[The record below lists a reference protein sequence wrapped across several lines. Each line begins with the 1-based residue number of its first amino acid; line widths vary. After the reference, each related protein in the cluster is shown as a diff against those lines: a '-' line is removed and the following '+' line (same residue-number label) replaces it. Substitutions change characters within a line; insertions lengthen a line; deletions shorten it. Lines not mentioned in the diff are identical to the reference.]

1 MEDNTYVDNRK
12 EFAPVPERGSARR
25 TVSDRAAGSR
35 LALFYAAALSLAL
48 ILILGL
54 FSLLA
59 KDKEY
64 SADENRY
71 LATAPKLTFSSLADG
86 KFMEDTESWLS
97 DQFFLR
103 SLWVKTKTKTDLFFG
118 KREIN
123 GVYIGRQH
131 YLLEKPTPLDEA
143 KAAATVN
150 AVNAFTANHPTLRS
164 YFAIAPNATEILPEL
179 LPANAPNEN
188 QTEQIG
194 RIYASLDPRTASV
207 DLCAPLKAQTDRKS
221 LYYRTDHH
229 WTTAAASV
237 ACGQIAAAMALDTG
251 AVPYKTYAVTNTFR
265 GTMASTA
272 GLFNATD
279 NIYITVPS
287 QESPYVVTY
296 VSENRKSASMF
307 DLSKLDTKNQ
317 YEVFFGGNYPL
328 VRIDTSLAVG
338 RVLMVVKD
346 SYANCLIPMLTPYFK
361 TIVVVDPR
369 YYTDDIDNTILME
382 GVTDV
387 LWLYNAN
394 TFLAD
399 TSIAKVF
406 G

>member
-1 MEDNTYVDNRK
+1 M
-12 EFAPVPERGSARR
+12 
-25 TVSDRAAGSR
+25 
-35 LALFYAAALSLAL
+35 
-48 ILILGL
+48 
-54 FSLLA
+54 
-59 KDKEY
+59 
-64 SADENRY
+64 
-71 LATAPKLTFSSLADG
+71 
-86 KFMEDTESWLS
+86 
-97 DQFFLR
+97 
-103 SLWVKTKTKTDLFFG
+103 
-118 KREIN
+118 
-123 GVYIGRQH
+123 
-131 YLLEKPTPLDEA
+131 
-143 KAAATVN
+143 
-150 AVNAFTANHPTLRS
+150 
-164 YFAIAPNATEILPEL
+164 
-179 LPANAPNEN
+179 
-188 QTEQIG
+188 
-194 RIYASLDPRTASV
+194 

-328 VRIDTSLAVG
+328 ARIDTSLAVG